1 MSRSDLASATEI
13 HHLFVQEGMLALL
26 ISLSASND
34 AEVRQY
40 SSYAVTKIAQN
51 ADVRKAIT
59 DEGGLEPVL
68 YLARTDDLEVQ
79 KEVLPA
85 LCSLSFADNNKVAIC
100 RNGGL
105 GAIVRS
111 ISGSATIA
119 RLACC
124 TIANLAEI
132 VENFDRIY
140 DADAAGPLVK
150 ALAEGTDETR
160 REAAR
165 AIGNLSA
172 NIELVCYLMRLWK
185 GVLEATVF
193 HNTFQRIAQV
203 YLIDFEIC

>member
-1 MSRSDLASATEI
+1 
-13 HHLFVQEGMLALL
+13 MLALL
-26 ISLSASND
+26 ISLSTSND

-51 ADVRKAIT
+51 ADVRKAVT

-68 YLARTDDLEVQ
+68 YLARTDEEEIQ

-85 LCSLSFADNNKVAIC
+85 LCSLSFSDANKVAIC

-105 GAIVRS
+105 DSIVSSILDPSPS
-111 ISGSATIA
+111 IS

-140 DADAAGPLVK
+140 DAAASPALVK
-150 ALAEGTDETR
+150 ALAEGNDEVK

-165 AIGNLSA
+165 AIGNLAA
-172 NIELVCYLMRLWK
+172 NIELADEFLREGAISHLLPMIRSDETLTQRMGAFALSSK
-185 GVLEATVF
+185 SFMSA
-193 HNTFQRIAQV
+193 RIAYV
-203 YLIDFEIC
+203 P